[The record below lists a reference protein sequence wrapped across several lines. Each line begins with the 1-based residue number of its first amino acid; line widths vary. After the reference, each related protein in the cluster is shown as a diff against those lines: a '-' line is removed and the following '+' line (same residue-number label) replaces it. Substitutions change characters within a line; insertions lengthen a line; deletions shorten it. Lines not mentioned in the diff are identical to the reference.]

1 MSAMTAPDREQV
13 SIAVVGGG
21 RMGGNHVR
29 TCARLERARLVA
41 VVDPD
46 MDKAE
51 TLADEYGGEP
61 LPRVE
66 ALLERFPD
74 LQAAA
79 IAAPTRYHLATARP
93 LLERGVA
100 CLIEKPLA
108 PTAAEARELAELAN
122 QHGAIVQVG
131 HTERFNPAVKA
142 VRNLGVTP
150 RFIDG
155 DRVAPMSFRSLDV
168 GVVMDLMIHDLDIV
182 LMLVQSPLESVDA
195 VGVSVIGEH
204 EDVCSAR
211 LRFASG
217 CVVNMTASRLA
228 LGPLRKMR
236 LFSES
241 AYVVLDFMDRKA
253 SIISLD
259 AHAQMLDE
267 VRGEIRSGK
276 DLSAIDYASVVN
288 VQQLEMG
295 EEAGGASRDQLTMQL
310 DSFLDAATG
319 RCECQVPVGAGV
331 AAVEAAERV
340 IESLRSHRWQGL
352 PPKPLLDDA

>member
-1 MSAMTAPDREQV
+1 M
-13 SIAVVGGG
+13 AVVGAG
-21 RMGGNHVR
+21 RMGANHVR
-29 TCARLERARLVA
+29 TCARLEGARLVA

-46 MDKAE
+46 EDRAG
-51 TLADEYGGEP
+51 TLTDEHGGEP
-61 LPRVE
+61 LASVE

-74 LQAAA
+74 LRAAA
-79 IAAPTRYHLATARP
+79 VATPTGHHLATARP

-108 PTAAEARELAELAN
+108 PTAAEARELADLAAR
-122 QHGAIVQVG
+122 HGAVLQVG
-131 HTERFNPAVKA
+131 HTERFNPAVAA
-142 VRNLGVTP
+142 VRQLGVTP

-182 LMLVQSPLESVDA
+182 LMLVQSPLEEVDA

-236 LFSES
+236 LFSEA
-241 AYVVLDFMDRKA
+241 AYVTLDFKDRKA

-267 VRGEIRSGK
+267 VREQIRSGK
-276 DLSAIDYASVVN
+276 DLTAIDYASVVN

-295 EEAGGASRDQLTMQL
+295 EETRDQLTMQL
-310 DSFLDAATG
+310 ESFLDAATG
-319 RCECQVPVGAGV
+319 RGECEVPAEAGV

-340 IESLRSHRWQGL
+340 IRSLREHRWEGL
-352 PPKPLLDDA
+352 PPRPLLETGERGEG